1 MLVRPDI
8 TAGTTRKEP
17 VISATNPLFD
27 PELDRLILRFEGLL
41 HVCKILERRG
51 ASETELQEHRRAL
64 ERTGRELAAL
74 VARLQPQ
81 RAA

>member
-1 MLVRPDI
+1 M
-8 TAGTTRKEP
+8 
-17 VISATNPLFD
+17 SAANPLFD

-41 HVCKILERRG
+41 HVLKLLEQRG

-64 ERTGRELAAL
+64 ERTSRQLAGI
-74 VARLQPQ
+74 VG

>member
-1 MLVRPDI
+1 MLVRLDI
-8 TAGTTRKEP
+8 TEGMTRKEP
-17 VISATNPLFD
+17 VMSATHPLFD

-41 HVCKILERRG
+41 HVCKILEQRG
-51 ASETELQEHRRAL
+51 AGETELREHRRAL

>member
-1 MLVRPDI
+1 MSV
-8 TAGTTRKEP
+8 AHH
-17 VISATNPLFD
+17 PLFD
-27 PELDRLILRFEGLL
+27 PELDRLVLRFEGLL

-51 ASETELQEHRRAL
+51 ATETELREHRRAL

-74 VARLQPQ
+74 VARLQRQ